1 MSFSEAMRE
10 LARIGATLTDRE
22 QASIDRLGYDHLPHP
37 LVQEGAQRLSLLLQG
52 KSEDVTAENI
62 WWAVEE
68 LAYTTDREHFS
79 PLVIGVLALAQLC
92 MYVDLNHPT
101 RFPSVES
108 ASLDVVEALEH
119 WLPDALPLARKVL
132 AWVNASLSIQYEDER
147 LALSC
152 VIDALHQCETIR
164 ADEREPTAQNL
175 QRLRTV
181 HAATKKTLNTLLE
194 RKDEE

>member
-1 MSFSEAMRE
+1 MSFAEAMRE

-22 QASIDRLGYDHLPHP
+22 RASIDRLGYDHLPHP

-52 KSEDVTAENI
+52 KSENVTAENI

-79 PLVIGVLALAQLC
+79 PSVIGVLALAQLC
-92 MYVDLNHPT
+92 MYVDLNHPS

-119 WLPDALPLARKVL
+119 WPPEALPSAKHVL
-132 AWVNASLSIQYEDER
+132 TWVNTSLSIQYDEER
-147 LALSC
+147 IALSC
-152 VIDALHQCETIR
+152 VMDALNQCETIR
-164 ADEREPTAQNL
+164 
-175 QRLRTV
+175 
-181 HAATKKTLNTLLE
+181 
-194 RKDEE
+194 